1 VVLIVITAS
10 LNTGVDAL
18 ARHLRRRRL
27 HRRTAPVCAG

>member
-18 ARHLRRRRL
+18 ARHLRRRL